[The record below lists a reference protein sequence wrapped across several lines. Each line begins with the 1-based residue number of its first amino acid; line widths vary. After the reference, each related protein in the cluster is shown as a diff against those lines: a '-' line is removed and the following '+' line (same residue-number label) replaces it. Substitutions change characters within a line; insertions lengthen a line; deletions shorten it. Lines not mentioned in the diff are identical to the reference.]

1 MMTFVLAWRNLWR
14 NPRRTLLTA
23 AALGLGVATM
33 VSAVAYMDGMFG
45 HMLATS
51 ANGRAGH
58 AQLHAP
64 GYQQTREEDRT
75 LKKPDALADKAAA
88 LPAVA
93 NAAVRVWGSALVA
106 IGDRNRGVQLLGVD
120 PERELTVGK
129 WPSRLKAGRFLSP
142 NAASDSAEVV
152 LGYKLVKRL
161 EIELDTR
168 VVVTAADI
176 HTGEARS
183 ELLKVVGFLKSGD
196 PLLDSGVVITHRATS
211 GRLLGLKDEAHEIA
225 LRLVD
230 PEAQPGVGVDR
241 TDKAAVES
249 AIAPLNSDD
258 VEAIPWHAVQP
269 MIAEMVKMQGAWMGV
284 TMGLIFFVIAFIIVG
299 TMSMALL
306 ERSWEFGLLRA
317 LGSGPLT
324 IAMMMLAEAAWLGA
338 LGASF
343 GVAVGHG
350 INLWLQHVGID
361 LSDVEFAVAF
371 HEPIRPV
378 PDLGMSVA
386 LASIFVVL
394 TVLVSVVAAFRA
406 TRVQPGVALRQR

>member
-1 MMTFVLAWRNLWR
+1 M
-14 NPRRTLLTA
+14 
-23 AALGLGVATM
+23 
-33 VSAVAYMDGMFG
+33 
-45 HMLATS
+45 
-51 ANGRAGH
+51 
-58 AQLHAP
+58 
-64 GYQQTREEDRT
+64 
-75 LKKPDALADKAAA
+75 
-88 LPAVA
+88 
-93 NAAVRVWGSALVA
+93 
-106 IGDRNRGVQLLGVD
+106 
-120 PERELTVGK
+120 
-129 WPSRLKAGRFLSP
+129 
-142 NAASDSAEVV
+142 
-152 LGYKLVKRL
+152 
-161 EIELDTR
+161 
-168 VVVTAADI
+168 
-176 HTGEARS
+176 
-183 ELLKVVGFLKSGD
+183 
-196 PLLDSGVVITHRATS
+196 
-211 GRLLGLKDEAHEIA
+211 
-225 LRLVD
+225 
-230 PEAQPGVGVDR
+230 
-241 TDKAAVES
+241 ES

-343 GVAVGHG
+343 GVAVGHS

-406 TRVQPGVALRQR
+406 TRIQPGVALRQR